1 MALNIYISI
10 LVAASCFASAAN
22 NSTSSSL
29 TATPTAT
36 EPCGILGASWASQ
49 ISATASPTV
58 EASIAYE
65 CLNSI
70 PIAKDKAIQFLDE
83 IVPYLEWQVDSA
95 YKKDPPP
102 DYFFPGY
109 DIFGEVAR
117 IRAGVVADD
126 YPNEYSWQVDL
137 YLNVIG
143 KGHDGHFDVVPDVLS
158 NSLVFARQWALVSIS
173 EDGNSLPVIKVY
185 DDMISSPDTASVV
198 QLIDNI
204 DASTYLQD
212 WIIQMSSARTVDA
225 AYNSLFFSKAMSQTG
240 SKGYFLSQGRI
251 RFVYPGPNT
260 TLTFENGT
268 EVTLPNLGI
277 LKGDWSEV
285 TDASSFIAQFA
296 PGMLNTTS
304 TAGSASVSKSAA
316 QTTRRQRRLRAK
328 SVQDAAPTAIPGY
341 PEPVIISEDTLVS
354 GYFLSGNGF
363 EDVAVL
369 ALTSFSPD
377 DPPTFQAAIQDF
389 LELAVSS
396 GMKKLVVDVQMNGG
410 GHIFQGYDAFRQLF
424 PDIVQNGTG
433 RWRASPGFL
442 ATAEAV
448 STGCADYDPLTSS
461 SFLIN
466 MCESVFNYRYDLNVS
481 LQNFQSFDEKF
492 GPYVYNGDN
501 FTNVFQWNL
510 SNPLDTSNATFGEG
524 YNVTGYND
532 RTNFTRPFGGPENIV
547 LLFDGFCASTCSL
560 FAQFLKWDAGVQSIA
575 VGGLPQVG
583 PMQGVGGVK
592 GAQDYDFSEVLSRIQ
607 RASTMTNDTTLLAEF
622 GRYTSY
628 PMDRAD
634 DAHIGVKDEILPQ
647 NLLDGTP
654 AQYVAEYSDCRLY
667 FTADMHEDITNLW
680 KAAASAAFNG
690 GDCAYGSINST
701 ARLK

>member
-1 MALNIYISI
+1 MNIYAFI
-10 LVAASCFASAAN
+10 LFAASCLASAAD

-29 TATPTAT
+29 TATPTTT
-36 EPCGILGASWASQ
+36 EPCGILGASWSSQ

-58 EASIAYE
+58 EASAAYE

-95 YKKDPPP
+95 YKRDPPP

-109 DIFGEVAR
+109 DIFEEVAR
-117 IRAGVVADD
+117 IRAGVVADE
-126 YPNEYSWQVDL
+126 YPNEYSWQIDL

-143 KGHDGHFDVVPDVLS
+143 KGHDGHFDITTDVLS
-158 NSLVFARQWALVSIS
+158 NSLVFARQWALVSVS
-173 EDGNSLPVIKVY
+173 EDGSSLPVIKVY
-185 DDMISSPDTASVV
+185 DDIVSSPDTASVV

-204 DASTYLQD
+204 DASTYINN
-212 WIIQMSSARTVDA
+212 WTIQMSSARTIDA
-225 AYNSLFFSKAMSQTG
+225 AYNSMFFSKAMNQTG
-240 SKGYFLSQGRI
+240 AEGYFKSQGRI

-277 LKGDWSEV
+277 LKGDWSGV

-296 PGMLNTTS
+296 PGMLNTSS
-304 TAGSASVSKSAA
+304 TAMETATETTKSK
-316 QTTRRQRRLRAK
+316 RRLREK
-328 SVQDAAPTAIPGY
+328 SARDASSAAIPGY
-341 PEPVIISEDTLVS
+341 PEPVLISEDTLVS
-354 GYFLSGNGF
+354 GYFLSGDGF

-369 ALTSFSPD
+369 VLTSFSPD
-377 DPPTFQAAIQDF
+377 DEPAFQTAMQDF
-389 LELAVSS
+389 LALAVSS

-448 STGCADYDPLTSS
+448 STGCVDYDPLTSS

-481 LQNFQSFDEKF
+481 LHKFQSFEEKF
-492 GPYVYNGDN
+492 GPYQYHEDN

-510 SNPLDTSNATFGEG
+510 SNPLDTGNATFGTG

-547 LLFDGFCASTCSL
+547 LLLDGFCASTCSL

-592 GAQDYDFSEVLSRIQ
+592 GAQDYDFSEVYSRVQ

-622 GRYTSY
+622 SRYTTY
-628 PMDRAD
+628 PDDRAD

-667 FTADMHEDITNLW
+667 FTVDMHKDITNLW

-690 GDCAYGSINST
+690 GDCAYGAINST
-701 ARLK
+701 ALLE